1 MQAYKIMAKN
11 TRTGLRV
18 QQQYL
23 TGYLVTDLET
33 ANLQAQ
39 DFAQQQTA
47 RSGDSWQAVVETYTV
62 GHKPGSQ

>member
-1 MQAYKIMAKN
+1 MQAYKIMARN

-18 QQQYL
+18 QKQYL

-39 DFAQQQTA
+39 EFAQSQSERTRDPWTA
-47 RSGDSWQAVVETYTV
+47 AVELYTV